1 MYRREGKLRKGIC
14 PGWKNDGRVNV
25 WGGKMTG
32 ENMSWVEK
40 RLGKYV
46 LGVKMTGGNMSGKGI
61 FSTHILELIVI
72 ATKTKLT
79 AFLAR
84 KT

>member
-1 MYRREGKLRKGIC
+1 
-14 PGWKNDGRVNV
+14 
-25 WGGKMTG
+25 
-32 ENMSWVEK
+32 
-40 RLGKYV
+40 
-46 LGVKMTGGNMSGKGI
+46 MSGKGI